1 MPFDRSMRKPTNGSR
16 RRGGTAGSRSV
27 LCWKVAI
34 RRQTRSEKSPTLA
47 EEVHQIRVLAK
58 KLRAYLRLLRGSL
71 PEKLVQLEEKR
82 IKRIA
87 GNLGRARDE
96 EICRQVLQWL
106 AAKGDKESRRQ
117 RVREALVPFPEPAAT
132 GLDRRKLVQARRG
145 IEARRLRL
153 LALLDAH
160 PAPEGKLEEL
170 LKKEYGKSRRGMLEA
185 LRDGSPEAF
194 HQWRKRVKRLGYQ
207 TAMFCPSS
215 RRRLARLETKLLRL
229 GSLLGRLHDLHVLKA
244 RIERRAVPPERKLVP
259 LVDDWTARYQKKA
272 IRQGRR
278 CFRISKGKFLSLLQ

>member
-1 MPFDRSMRKPTNGSR
+1 MRN
-16 RRGGTAGSRSV
+16 
-27 LCWKVAI
+27 
-34 RRQTRSEKSPTLA
+34 QTRPEKSPSVA

-58 KLRAYLRLLRGSL
+58 KLRAYLRLLRGSV
-71 PEKLVQLEEKR
+71 PGKLVPLEEKR

-96 EICRQVLQWL
+96 EICRQILQWL
-106 AAKGDKESRRQ
+106 AAKGDKESRRK
-117 RVREALVPFPEPAAT
+117 RVRAALVHCPEPAAT
-132 GLDRRKLVQARRG
+132 GLDRRTLVQARKG

-153 LALLDAH
+153 FALLDEH
-160 PAPEGKLEEL
+160 PVQERKLEEL
-170 LKKEYGKSRRGMLEA
+170 LKKEYGKSRRGLRKA

-207 TAMFCPSS
+207 IAMFCPSS
-215 RRRLARLETKLLRL
+215 RRRLARLETKFLRL

-244 RIERRAVPPERKLVP
+244 RIERGAVPTERKLVS

-272 IRQGRR
+272 IRKGRR
-278 CFRISKGKFLSLLQ
+278 CFRISKGKFLSLLR